1 MNFFSRKRTMVV
13 TKAGHDDVKKFWKR
27 YSKGSN

>member
-1 MNFFSRKRTMVV
+1 MVV

-27 YSKGSN
+27 YSKGSS